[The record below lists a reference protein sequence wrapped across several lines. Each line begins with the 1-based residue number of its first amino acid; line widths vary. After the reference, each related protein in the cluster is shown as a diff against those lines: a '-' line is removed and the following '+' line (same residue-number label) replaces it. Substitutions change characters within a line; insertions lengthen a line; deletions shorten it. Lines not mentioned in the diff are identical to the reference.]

1 MSYLLDTDICVY
13 WLKGH
18 KVIEQKALSVGL
30 EEITI
35 SFITL
40 SELYYGSYKS
50 VRVDAN
56 LANINIIKDKLRIVE
71 SSDKICE
78 TFGKLK
84 ASLEKVGKII
94 DDADLFIAACALVNN
109 VTLVTNNEK
118 HFRRIR
124 GLQVENWL
132 KLPQK

>member
-18 KVIEQKALSVGL
+18 KTIEQKALSVGL
-30 EEITI
+30 EKITI

-50 VRVDAN
+50 MRVDAN
-56 LANINIIKDKLRIVE
+56 LANINIIKDKLRLVD
-71 SSDKICE
+71 SSEKICE

-84 ASLEKVGKII
+84 SGLEKEGKII
-94 DDADLFIAACALVNN
+94 DDADLFIAACALTNKM
-109 VTLVTNNEK
+109 TLVTNNER

-124 GLQVENWL
+124 GLQIENWL
-132 KLPQK
+132 RLSRK